1 MRLQHRPAEGFGGG
15 NTMKRHIA
23 LWLLLLTMLPCMAA
37 CKGGETGSDAAE
49 SYTGFRMSGTYKIV
63 NYFEGGQIYDIQSRG
78 LTDVSIHFNEDG
90 TGVLNGTSGDTAF
103 TYTEDTIT
111 TNSKTGD
118 FKLKLQDDKIYVI
131 QTVNGVEHT
140 MVFK

>member
-1 MRLQHRPAEGFGGG
+1 
-15 NTMKRHIA
+15 MKRIIA
-23 LWLLLLTMLPCMAA
+23 ALLLLTMLPVMTACGGDNNESAA
-37 CKGGETGSDAAE
+37 VE
-49 SYTGFRMSGTYKIV
+49 SYTGFRLSGTYKIA

-90 TGVLNGTSGDTAF
+90 TGVINGQSGDTAF
-103 TYTEDTIT
+103 TYTEDSII

-131 QTVNGVEHT
+131 QNVNGVDHT